1 MMELTVLAVALAA
14 LGACCYAGAAR
25 LQHTAVRA
33 TGDGE
38 ALKLAS
44 LLGLLR
50 DRRWL
55 LGMGL
60 LVGGTVLHA
69 VAVAIGPLI
78 VVQPV
83 GVLALVLA
91 AVLDARQ
98 TGESLTAQ
106 RIAPV
111 LTATLGMGLFV
122 AFAAGNTSGALAPL
136 TAVTDALLITLG
148 LLAVFGL
155 VGALSGGGLRCLAL
169 GVAGGVAYGLIS
181 VLIRLVAQRFQSGG
195 DIDPLAPAGIVV
207 ALVVGGWC
215 VQQAYASGPSHMVVA
230 CLTVI
235 DPLVAVGMGVGLLGE
250 AAGTSPA
257 VAVAELACAAVA
269 LAGVALIAL
278 HGNKNSSSS
287 TGRTVGPAENER
299 VLAAAHAT
307 SPLTDRT
314 GS

>member
-1 MMELTVLAVALAA
+1 MELTVLAVALAA

-25 LQHTAVRA
+25 LQHSAVRA
-33 TGDGE
+33 SSTGE
-38 ALKLAS
+38 SLKMAS

-55 LGMGL
+55 TGLSL

-98 TGESLTAQ
+98 SGEPLTAQ
-106 RIAPV
+106 RLAPV

-122 AFAAGNTSGALAPL
+122 ALAAGNATSSLPPL
-136 TAVTDALLITLG
+136 TAATDALLITVG
-148 LLAVFGL
+148 LLAVLGL
-155 VGALSGGGLRCLAL
+155 VGALSSKGLRCLAL
-169 GVAGGVAYGLIS
+169 GVAGGVSYGLIS
-181 VLIRLVAQRFQSGG
+181 VLIRLVAQRFQLSGE
-195 DIDPLAPAGIVV
+195 IDPLAVLGVAG
-207 ALVVGGWC
+207 ALLVGGWC
-215 VQQAYASGPSHMVVA
+215 VQQAYASGPPHMVVA
-230 CLTVI
+230 CLTVL

-257 VAVAELACAAVA
+257 VAVLELACAAVA
-269 LAGVALIAL
+269 LAGVTLIAL
-278 HGNKNSSSS
+278 RDNKN
-287 TGRTVGPAENER
+287 PAPPSATDPER
-299 VLAAAHAT
+299 VLTAAHAS

-314 GS
+314 EP